1 MKDKSPYLQAGLT
14 AVNAAQTVILRYL
27 DQDMRTEL
35 KDDMTPVTIADKEA
49 EAIIRSTIAS
59 QFPEHTFYGEEGE
72 KVSLE
77 NHRGFTWIIDPIDGT
92 KSYVRKN
99 PLFATQ
105 LALMHDGE
113 LIIGISNAPLLH
125 ELMYAE
131 KGRGC
136 FLNDEPVH
144 VSGVDSIGEAYLS
157 HGSLKYF
164 TKLNKMDQLLKLAN
178 ASRQTR
184 GIGDF
189 WAYHLVAQGK
199 IEAVSLLVNEAGG
212 RLTQLDG
219 KPIGPQTTTALA
231 TNGLLHDTIVTAFK

>member
-1 MKDKSPYLQAGLT
+1 
-14 AVNAAQTVILRYL
+14 
-27 DQDMRTEL
+27 
-35 KDDMTPVTIADKEA
+35 
-49 EAIIRSTIAS
+49 
-59 QFPEHTFYGEEGE
+59 
-72 KVSLE
+72 VSLE

-125 ELMYAE
+125 EVMYAE
-131 KGRGC
+131 KGRSC

-144 VSGVDSIGEAYLS
+144 VSDVDSIGEAYLS

-199 IEAVSLLVNEAGG
+199 IEAMIEPRIKLWDIAAVSVIVHEAGG

-219 KPIGPQTTTALA
+219 KPIGPQITTALA
-231 TNGLLHDTIVTAFK
+231 TNGLLHDTTVTALK